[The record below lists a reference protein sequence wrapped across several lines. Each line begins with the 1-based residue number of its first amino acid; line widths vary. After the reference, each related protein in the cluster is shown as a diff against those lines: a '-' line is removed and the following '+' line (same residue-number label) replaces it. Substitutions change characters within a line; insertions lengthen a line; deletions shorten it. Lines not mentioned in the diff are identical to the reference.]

1 MQRTQVSNRQNEKLP
16 GYVLVA
22 PTSGLTRDLCVCMCM
37 CGGWSSYTLPLQPA
51 TNSTYWSSCTIARR
65 DSDGLN
71 TVCRSKKVRET
82 HGANQVSKFEPLYQ
96 QPAAKTRNAA
106 SVIYRTVTSKTYYY
120 LVSRSWNIVPLQI
133 RPLASLLSH
142 WFAQHNI
149 SIVSSSRRSTTPTL
163 LPIEQITPC
172 ISLCTQIQKIYK

>member
-1 MQRTQVSNRQNEKLP
+1 M
-16 GYVLVA
+16 
-22 PTSGLTRDLCVCMCM
+22 CVCV
-37 CGGWSSYTLPLQPA
+37 CGMVVVHFA

-106 SVIYRTVTSKTYYY
+106 SVIYRTVTSKTYYN
-120 LVSRSWNIVPLQI
+120 LVSRHGTLFHYRS
-133 RPLASLLSH
+133 ASLLSH

-149 SIVSSSRRSTTPTL
+149 SIVSSSSRRSTTPTL
-163 LPIEQITPC
+163 LPIEQITQVLVYPNSRN
-172 ISLCTQIQKIYK
+172 I